1 MNDPTQPTRPGRS
14 ETGKATPTQEPA
26 AQAGQR
32 PATASASSGAASPS
46 EGSGGG
52 SGQGGGYGGYGPP
65 GGGPGEGGGYG
76 ERDGRP
82 RSDPILTQRFEK
94 LDKALHGTIQTT
106 RAQKLNWGGDDEST
120 VAFDSLAK
128 ALEEA
133 VPVDR
138 PTSDLSQTYGSK
150 RAGG

>member
-1 MNDPTQPTRPGRS
+1 MNDPTQPTPPGRP
-14 ETGKATPTQEPA
+14 ETGQSTPTKGPA

-32 PATASASSGAASPS
+32 PAAASASSGAASPS
-46 EGSGGG
+46 GDSGGG
-52 SGQGGGYGGYGPP
+52 TGGR
-65 GGGPGEGGGYG
+65 PGEGGGYG

-82 RSDPILTQRFEK
+82 KSDPILTQRFEN
-94 LDKALHGTIQTT
+94 LDKALHGTTQTT
-106 RAQKLNWGGDDEST
+106 RAQKLNWSGDDEPT
-120 VAFDSLAK
+120 VAFDSLEQ